1 MLFMYNI
8 QSLFPHLFSVERIY
22 TITLSFKISCNLHT
36 TGHNKP
42 VFHIEILYPDD
53 SVTLHEETETGKL
66 LYDCF
71 FAVSH
76 CIFNQL

>member
-1 MLFMYNI
+1 M
-8 QSLFPHLFSVERIY
+8 
-22 TITLSFKISCNLHT
+22 SCNLHT

-66 LYDCF
+66 LYDCL
-71 FAVSH
+71 FAVSR